1 MVDCSPDTWKAG
13 ICPSAAGFKSEGTSV
28 VPAGLD
34 PGAVVLTLNGHQNS
48 NERVVLAFFI
58 SVSVRIKDVDKGG
71 GVKQKQ
77 VLLREN

>member
-1 MVDCSPDTWKAG
+1 MLQ
-13 ICPSAAGFKSEGTSV
+13 GFKSEGTSV
-28 VPAGLD
+28 GPAGLD

-48 NERVVLAFFI
+48 NERVVLVFFI

-71 GVKQKQ
+71 GVTQKQ